1 MHIIYIYIVIINI
14 GLELVYCSKNINK
27 VKDYSWN
34 VFLFFQIY
42 DRRLKQ
48 YRSSLEDIDAALIQG
63 INKRFKRQDGAE
75 VIKIELDELNRQY
88 ISLIQWTKDRLREI
102 TRRLSEA
109 NVNIQ
114 VELKHY
120 R

>member
-1 MHIIYIYIVIINI
+1 MK
-14 GLELVYCSKNINK
+14 C
-27 VKDYSWN
+27 
-34 VFLFFQIY
+34 FFFFQIY

-120 R
+120 QLIVYIVDKTKILFCLE

>member
-1 MHIIYIYIVIINI
+1 MTFYPFCLDFSICETY
-14 GLELVYCSKNINK
+14 
-27 VKDYSWN
+27 
-34 VFLFFQIY
+34 FLLLQIY

-63 INKRFKRQDGAE
+63 VNKRFKRQDGAE

-88 ISLIQWTKDRLREI
+88 ISLVQWTKDRLREI

-114 VELKHY
+114 VGTVS